1 MSNALYLECFSG
13 ISGDMMIG
21 ALIDAGFDM
30 SHLSKE
36 IEKLGLTGYKI
47 GSRKVMAGAVSA
59 TKFDVEVT
67 SKQKPRSYGDIKKI
81 IAESSLS
88 DKVKKIS
95 LDIFRCVASA
105 EARIHDRNIEEVHF
119 HEVGA
124 IDSII
129 DIVGTAIGI
138 EYLKID
144 KVYCSQLPLG
154 SGSINTSHGKL
165 PIPAPAT
172 LEILKGVPV
181 YQGDFDFEVTTPTGA
196 AIVRVLA
203 AGFGKIPDIEI
214 INTGYGAGSRNI
226 LMRDGAENINTG
238 ETTESYSHSHPGNKK
253 NSNDQPHHHHSQGL
267 PNVLR
272 AVLGKEVA
280 AASDNKSPY
289 SNIAGTPAYRDDTIM
304 LSTNIDDSTP
314 EIMGYVMEELNISKG
329 VLDAWFEHIYMKK
342 NRPAFKLC
350 IICTLMEE
358 NNIAEMIF
366 KETSTLG
373 IRREIVNRYCLE
385 RQKQTV
391 KLPYGEIEIKVAKL
405 DGKIVNSSPEYESCK
420 KLAKKTG
427 RPLKDIY
434 RDAVLFLSKI

>member
-1 MSNALYLECFSG
+1 MNNVLYLECFSG

-21 ALIDAGFDM
+21 ALIDAGLDM

-36 IEKLGLTGYKI
+36 IEKLGLTGYRI
-47 GSRKVMAGAVSA
+47 DSRKVMAGAVSA
-59 TKFDVEVT
+59 IKFDVEVT
-67 SKQKPRSYGDIKKI
+67 SKQKPRSYRDVKKI
-81 IAESSLS
+81 IAGSSLS
-88 DKVKKIS
+88 DKAKKMS
-95 LDIFRCVASA
+95 LDIFKCIASA
-105 EARIHDRNIEEVHF
+105 EARIHDRNIEDVHF

-129 DIVGTAIGI
+129 DIAGTAIGI
-138 EYLKID
+138 QYLKID

-172 LEILKGVPV
+172 LEILKGVPI

-196 AIVRVLA
+196 AIVKVLA

-214 INTGYGAGSRNI
+214 INTGYGAGSRKI
-226 LMRDGAENINTG
+226 LR
-238 ETTESYSHSHPGNKK
+238 
-253 NSNDQPHHHHSQGL
+253 GL
-267 PNVLR
+267 SNVLR
-272 AVLGKEVA
+272 AVLGREVDTV
-280 AASDNKSPY
+280 SDRRDLY
-289 SNIAGTPAYRDDTIM
+289 SNIAGKPAYAGDTIM

-314 EIMGYVMEELNISKG
+314 EIMGYVMEKLNTEKG
-329 VLDAWFEHIYMKK
+329 VLDAWLEHIYMKK
-342 NRPAFKLC
+342 NRPALKLC
-350 IICTLMEE
+350 IICTPQEE

-385 RQKQTV
+385 RQKQKV
-391 KLPYGEIEIKVAKL
+391 KLPYGEIEIKVAKF
-405 DGKIVNSSPEYESCK
+405 DGEIVNSSPEYESCK

-434 RDAVLFLSKI
+434 RDAALFLSKR

>member
-1 MSNALYLECFSG
+1 MEMKMSNVLYLECFSG

-21 ALIDAGFDM
+21 ALIDTGLDM

-36 IEKLGLTGYKI
+36 IEKLGLTEYRI

-67 SKQKPRSYGDIKKI
+67 SKQKPRSYKDIKKI
-81 IAESSLS
+81 ITESSLS
-88 DKVKKIS
+88 DKVKKMS
-95 LDIFRCVASA
+95 LDIFKCVASA
-105 EARIHDRNIEEVHF
+105 EARIHDRDIEEVHF

-138 EYLKID
+138 AYLKID
-144 KVYCSQLPLG
+144 KVYCSRLPLG
-154 SGSINTSHGKL
+154 SGSIDTSHGKL

-172 LEILKGVPV
+172 LEILRGVPV

-196 AIVRVLA
+196 AIAKVLA
-203 AGFGKIPDIEI
+203 DSFGKIPDIEI
-214 INTGYGAGSRNI
+214 INTGYGAGSKKI
-226 LMRDGAENINTG
+226 L
-238 ETTESYSHSHPGNKK
+238 K
-253 NSNDQPHHHHSQGL
+253 GL
-267 PNVLR
+267 PNALR
-272 AVLGKEVA
+272 AVLGRAVDTV
-280 AASDNKSPY
+280 SDSRSLYRNTSGKPV
-289 SNIAGTPAYRDDTIM
+289 YRDDTVM

-314 EIMGYVMEELNISKG
+314 EVMGYVMEELNTSKG

-350 IICTLMEE
+350 IICTQLEE
-358 NNIAEMIF
+358 NNITEMIF

-373 IRREIVNRYCLE
+373 IRRETVNRYCLE

-405 DGKIVNSSPEYESCK
+405 NGEIVNSSPEYESCK

>member
-1 MSNALYLECFSG
+1 MSNILYLECFSG
-13 ISGDMMIG
+13 ISGDMMVG
-21 ALIDAGFDM
+21 ALIDAGLDM

-47 GSRKVMAGAVSA
+47 GSRKVMAEAVSA

-67 SKQKPRSYGDIKKI
+67 SKQKPRSYRDIKKI
-81 IAESSLS
+81 ITESSLS
-88 DKVKKIS
+88 DKAKKMS
-95 LDIFRCVASA
+95 LDIFKCVASA
-105 EARIHDRNIEEVHF
+105 EARIHDCNIEEVHF

-124 IDSII
+124 IDSIV

-138 EYLKID
+138 QYLKID
-144 KVYCSQLPLG
+144 KVYCSKLPLG

-181 YQGDFDFEVTTPTGA
+181 YQGDFDFEVITPTGA
-196 AIVRVLA
+196 AIAKALA
-203 AGFGKIPDIEI
+203 DGFGKIPDIEI

-226 LMRDGAENINTG
+226 LMGDGAENINTG
-238 ETTESYSHSHPGNKK
+238 ENAGSYSHR
-253 NSNDQPHHHHSQGL
+253 QGL

-272 AVLGKEVA
+272 AVLGREVDI
-280 AASDNKSPY
+280 ASNSKSLY
-289 SNIAGTPAYRDDTIM
+289 SNTSGKPAYIGDTIM

-314 EIMGYVMEELNISKG
+314 EIMGYVMEELNTKKG
-329 VLDAWFEHIYMKK
+329 VLDGWFEHIYMKK

-350 IICTLMEE
+350 IICTLQEE

-373 IRREIVNRYCLE
+373 IRRETVNRYCLE

-405 DGKIVNSSPEYESCK
+405 NGEIVNSSPEYESCK

>member
-1 MSNALYLECFSG
+1 M
-13 ISGDMMIG
+13 
-21 ALIDAGFDM
+21 
-30 SHLSKE
+30 
-36 IEKLGLTGYKI
+36 
-47 GSRKVMAGAVSA
+47 
-59 TKFDVEVT
+59 
-67 SKQKPRSYGDIKKI
+67 
-81 IAESSLS
+81 
-88 DKVKKIS
+88 
-95 LDIFRCVASA
+95 ASA
-105 EARIHDRNIEEVHF
+105 EAWIHDCNIEEVHF

-124 IDSII
+124 IDSIV

-138 EYLKID
+138 QYLKID
-144 KVYCSQLPLG
+144 KVYCSKLPLG

-181 YQGDFDFEVTTPTGA
+181 YQGDFDFEVITPTGA
-196 AIVRVLA
+196 AIAKALA
-203 AGFGKIPDIEI
+203 DGFGKIPDIEI

-226 LMRDGAENINTG
+226 LMGDGAENINTG
-238 ETTESYSHSHPGNKK
+238 ENAGSYSHR
-253 NSNDQPHHHHSQGL
+253 QGL

-272 AVLGKEVA
+272 AVLGREVDI
-280 AASDNKSPY
+280 ASNSKSLY
-289 SNIAGTPAYRDDTIM
+289 SNTSGKPAYIGDTIM

-314 EIMGYVMEELNISKG
+314 EIMGYVMEELNTKKG
-329 VLDAWFEHIYMKK
+329 VLDGWFEHIYMKK

-350 IICTLMEE
+350 IICTLQEE

-373 IRREIVNRYCLE
+373 IRRETVNRYCLE

-405 DGKIVNSSPEYESCK
+405 NGEIVNSSPEYESCK